1 MTVKANFDVAA
12 RIDIVIPLLND
23 EGEFE
28 DHDLDM
34 RARLIRA
41 SEGEGYFAN
50 AEETQVRD
58 IITKHVAEAPK
69 IIKDDDGN
77 MFTLEELCD
86 IPFIRNTMYQR
97 LLDVSFNP
105 QAAKGNLKPQ

>member
-41 SEGEGYFAN
+41 SELRFVILSPS
-50 AEETQVRD
+50 T
-58 IITKHVAEAPK
+58 
-69 IIKDDDGN
+69 
-77 MFTLEELCD
+77 
-86 IPFIRNTMYQR
+86 
-97 LLDVSFNP
+97 
-105 QAAKGNLKPQ
+105 